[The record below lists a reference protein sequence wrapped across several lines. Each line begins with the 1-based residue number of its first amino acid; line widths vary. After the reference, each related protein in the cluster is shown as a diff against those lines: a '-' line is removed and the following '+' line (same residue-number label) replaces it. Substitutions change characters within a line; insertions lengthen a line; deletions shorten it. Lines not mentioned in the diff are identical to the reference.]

1 MAPIAGATPV
11 QAYQREASRL
21 ATATPR
27 VAGKVVTRDAGVTV
41 GPFSIR
47 FTAQDYEFDLSG
59 AGVQTSF
66 ADALDA
72 ADRARSLS
80 GATETT
86 PPDNALT
93 RRQAL
98 TSYQTVRDRSLEDRP
113 VMFDVTA

>member
-1 MAPIAGATPV
+1 MAPLAGATPV

-27 VAGKVVTRDAGVTV
+27 VAGKVVTRDAGVTL
-41 GPFSIR
+41 GPFSVR
-47 FTAQDYEFDLSG
+47 FTAKDYEFDLSG

-72 ADRARSLS
+72 ADRARSLGFPS
-80 GATETT
+80 ETA

-98 TSYQTVRDRSLEDRP
+98 TSYQAVRDLPLQDRP

>member
-1 MAPIAGATPV
+1 MAPIAGASPV

-27 VAGKVVTRDAGVTV
+27 VAGKVVTRDAGVTL

-47 FTAQDYEFDLSG
+47 FTAKDYEFDLSG
-59 AGVQTSF
+59 VGVQASF

-72 ADRARSLS
+72 AGQARHL
-80 GATETT
+80 GDTADTTT
-86 PPDNALT
+86 PPNALT

-98 TSYQTVRDRSLEDRP
+98 ASYRASQDLPLEARP
-113 VMFDVTA
+113 IMFETTA